1 MTKRIVSLVLCL
13 ILVLGIVTPVVNA
26 ADDSTVSWDN
36 VTFSDVT
43 IDGDTVNST
52 TSVTS
57 PTQLGSTASTETVA
71 TTAPDCDCG
80 NEGKDV
86 IIHADSCMLKKY
98 YQGIC
103 KQSSLAIW
111 GMWSDLPTDAREYI
125 LAYLSWTD
133 NAKLQELEGR
143 LSTGAF
149 AEDSVTV
156 DGTDITATNI
166 PEYGSLT
173 VTAADSAVAE
183 QYASEQGWSSEDK
196 LFAWDISVVTAS
208 GQEWQ
213 PDGTTVKL
221 ELSVPGVTLHK
232 YATVYVI
239 HVDDAGNATQIPAQV
254 TADGKI
260 AFETTGFSTFVG
272 FTVDFDYEGVK
283 FSIPGESTIYLSE
296 LFEQLRIPHD
306 VDEVTNLVFSD
317 TSLVTVAKDGTD
329 WLLTSV
335 KSFTS
340 DETLTVTLNDGTS
353 FTIKVTDPV
362 YAKMYL
368 NLASDPVNNNNYGS
382 GQRLDD
388 GDGRMT
394 FKLST
399 TGEIAT
405 NEAAGGGYINYYP
418 LVVEGPGTMV
428 IELQNIDMYETGATT
443 SSKNALVWQ
452 LKHLKIIG
460 GATVVIRLGGSF
472 EGDETITIQG
482 LNDAPMFDVQNGD
495 LIIRCS
501 DVSTLPDA
509 VKDDGVSYS
518 NSYFAANGTT
528 DDPWGD
534 SGKNFIPM
542 IINGQNK
549 QTKIANSLIS
559 VNSTNGS
566 QQHVFIEDVTFR
578 NAKYRAIRVHSNE
591 LGNLYVKD
599 CVFEESVRIEYNGG
613 DNGGAAINIEART
626 GAAAYNT
633 ENGYRVDIAKFTV
646 ENCKFNC
653 KYSNDDGGAIESY
666 GRITET
672 VIKNCLFQNCVARQW
687 TTAKDANG
695 NALGYGV
702 ENTDAG
708 AYGGAVAFKGY
719 MGSVL
724 FDTVKFDN
732 CTAKTRGGAVYFGI
746 HKNKGGNWSM
756 FDSITF
762 QNCDFVDCT
771 SSKSHGG
778 AIATEAQIRSLK
790 ILGCTFENCTA
801 DRNGGAISLSTQE
814 LCASK
819 DWNTNWQEKLY
830 DTYYG
835 AYYEWNGN
843 LRSTISYFEIGE
855 NSSFKNCV
863 AYGVRNSNTS
873 GDIYDAGN
881 GGAIEFGETSHITT
895 AKIANTSF
903 DGCKATDGGSAIFL
917 ANTVVKSLTL
927 DTLDIK
933 NCDFKKDD
941 NGNYVSGDAGGTV
954 RTVGK
959 TTCALAMKNC
969 TFSGNKSHENGGGFY
984 WNASMPRDGVTVK
997 AELSNCTFNG
1007 NYAENYGGGIYC
1019 EADMTIT
1026 GCNIKYNTALWGGGI
1041 AQQVY
1046 NNNYRM
1052 ITESGLS
1059 TTLKLDPTTYV
1070 WENTATFGGGI
1081 SVRANATQAID
1092 PSSWED
1098 PNFTHTVDFQL
1109 NGASVYKNHAV
1120 TNGNQLGLGGGIF
1133 FIAETYEAGSDN
1145 QKEVDRYTKK
1155 IVIDGNAAN
1164 KTGNVYK
1171 NDATGDGGGIYM
1183 SSSENTSLEIKE
1195 GHISGNS
1202 AGGNGGGVYLTGKNA
1217 KCIVTGGLVGG
1228 EGNDSAG
1235 VPLSNTAVCGGGIAI
1250 SGGAKIEMTG
1260 GEISYNKA
1268 TSTIDTNRRGG
1279 GIWLDNG
1286 TTELYNS
1293 ITLTGGSI
1301 IYNTA
1306 DNEGG
1311 GVHVG
1316 IYANFQLDNG
1326 SISYNSADSGGGV
1339 SLYEAWLSAVHAH
1352 AVINGGSVSYNTAT
1366 SIGGAFFGHYYANIT
1381 INDGTIS
1388 HNTVTNGSGG
1398 GIANRFFGE
1407 LNITGG
1413 LIEENYATN
1422 NNGGGIY
1429 LENAPANITG
1439 GEITKNH
1446 AKNGGGLYVYKN
1458 KVTIGADGESHGTVS
1473 HNEAVNGGGVY
1484 AVSGADVTI
1493 TNGYLTYNKAIGT
1506 PTGVTTAYHLNDEL
1520 KGTGGGVYIANGVS
1534 DDLSSFTLT
1543 GDTYAIYGNLA
1554 DFAADDVFANGVY
1567 TKLNVPTVEEMD
1579 LSEYDYRPESWF
1591 EDYPTDDTEYSNG
1604 LNLAPSE
1611 SGIGDG
1617 EGEHVYRLRFAD
1629 PLQRVMITD
1638 ADGVAKVNADSSPY
1652 VCMTLGMPT
1661 AVNDTVVIDY
1671 GKPVDIHVLTNEI
1684 MYVATP
1690 TLIGIGPKFD
1700 YPDGECG
1707 YAAEPSGY
1715 SDKYDGVDFGS
1726 ATANR
1731 TTGVVTFSIDTM
1743 SMNKEA
1749 VFSYVVKYN
1758 NSNKSFYYYADVTV
1772 IPATTIY
1779 YEDDFGTISYGVYNA
1794 SDNTENSSSKWVD
1807 VGTSGSMVQDE
1818 DRPGAALKH
1827 TIDAD
1832 NVYGYDSHYKNCTTY
1847 SLGSAKKVT
1856 VDANK
1861 YATAT
1866 FDFWGTGF
1874 DVISLTSADSGT
1886 IGVIVSQYGENDSLT
1901 LVENYLVD
1909 TYYGYTREFH
1919 RITYTYVEGKWI
1931 IASEEDDVK
1940 IKETEMG
1947 TSDAVNENPKKGDTR
1962 VAYETKWVVDTTSN
1976 DTLYQVPVIKVNC
1989 KNGYGH
1995 YQVKIVATYA
2005 DFFNHKDDGSY
2016 DFYLDA
2022 IRIYDPAN
2030 DGAGNTTIQ
2039 DAYIA
2044 DGEGWPS
2051 YQELR
2056 NKIIDAKTFDSL
2068 GKDDVVDGIVFID
2081 GNGTNSSISDY
2092 QNFGPNNELYL
2103 AKGQAVAFTLDNPT
2117 ALAGVQIALKSVGSN
2132 SVPVKISYYDT
2143 ETEKIVTFK
2152 EIVDDATTTDK
2163 DESIAT
2169 ASDLYYD
2176 ISALAGK
2183 TVIIQNTSTT
2193 EGSILSITNIKTTYT
2208 EQPTTFRLLR
2218 TIPSE
2223 IEDMVAALNAVEE
2236 EEQPEQPGENVPGT
2250 DVEENPVTG
2259 DLNIEIV
2266 SMVVLTACVM
2276 MLAVL
2281 ALPKARKRNAK

>member
-133 NAKLQELEGR
+133 NAKLQELEDR

-306 VDEVTNLVFSD
+306 VDEVTNVVFSD

-329 WLLTSV
+329 WLLTSL
-335 KSFTS
+335 KAFTS
-340 DETLTVTLNDGTS
+340 NETLNVTLKDGTS
-353 FTIKVTDPV
+353 FTIKVTDAQ
-362 YAKMYL
+362 YAGLFL
-368 NLASDPVNNNNYGS
+368 NADPDA
-382 GQRLDD
+382 DD
-388 GDGRMT
+388 GYVEGLRVDGGDGYAT
-394 FKLST
+394 FKLGTDGSIST
-399 TGEIAT
+399 DEGMDADYAIDD
-405 NEAAGGGYINYYP
+405 YP
-418 LVVEGPGTMV
+418 LVVVGPGTMT
-428 IELQNIDMYETGATT
+428 IGLQNIGIYNKTNKDYSYNALLWKLHQIRIVKGAT
-443 SSKNALVWQ
+443 L
-452 LKHLKIIG
+452 
-460 GATVVIRLGGSF
+460 VIRLGGSF
-472 EGDETITIQG
+472 QGDETITLQG
-482 LNDAPMFDVQNGD
+482 QDDCSMFDIWDGNLV
-495 LIIRCS
+495 IRCS
-501 DVSTLPDA
+501 DTSTLPTGLTDA
-509 VKDDGVSYS
+509 D
-518 NSYFAANGTT
+518 
-528 DDPWGD
+528 
-534 SGKNFIPM
+534 
-542 IINGQNK
+542 
-549 QTKIANSLIS
+549 NSLFASQGADWADTSSFVPLILNGKS
-559 VNSTNGS
+559 ITSGIQPIIDIRNSSGTAQN
-566 QQHVFIEDVTFR
+566 VFIEDVTFQ
-578 NAKYRAIRVHSNE
+578 NAKYRAIYCRANE
-591 LGNLYVKD
+591 LANFSVKD
-599 CVFEESVRIEYNGG
+599 CVFESSVKVHYSASEQ
-613 DNGGAAINIEART
+613 GGAAIRINAWM
-626 GAAAYNT
+626 
-633 ENGYRVDIAKFTV
+633 NGNKASDTSRGDQVDITNFKV
-646 ENCKFNC
+646 DNCKFDGVIAN
-653 KYSNDDGGAIESY
+653 NDGGAIESY
-666 GRITET
+666 GRIASTSISNSKFLNCKAQQWDAATGNTTE
-672 VIKNCLFQNCVARQW
+672 
-687 TTAKDANG
+687 
-695 NALGYGV
+695 YG
-702 ENTDAG
+702 AH
-708 AYGGAVAFKGY
+708 GGAIYFAGY
-719 MGSVL
+719 MGKVL
-724 FDTVKFDN
+724 FDTVTFDG
-732 CTAKTRGGAVYFGI
+732 CQAKEYGGAVCFRHHLNQNNNASRYNEI
-746 HKNKGGNWSM
+746 
-756 FDSITF
+756 IF
-762 QNCDFVDCT
+762 QNCSFNNCVSRT
-771 SSKSHGG
+771 KHGG
-778 AIATEAQIRSLK
+778 AVSLK
-790 ILGCTFENCTA
+790 AQVNQLKFLGCTFTNCTA
-801 DRNGGAISLSTQE
+801 ENNGGALSIGSEDISSI
-814 LCASK
+814 
-819 DWNTNWQEKLY
+819 NNWQTYFKVGST
-830 DTYYG
+830 DTEDTQYG
-835 AYYEWNGN
+835 ARNADSFWWTDTK
-843 LRSTISYFEIGE
+843 RITTIKSLEIGSYKISDSE
-855 NSSFKNCV
+855 TKNTSFTNCV
-863 AYGVRNSNTS
+863 AKGVLNGNTS

-881 GGAIEFGETSHITT
+881 GGAIEFVEAAYIKT
-895 AKIANTSF
+895 ASIADATF
-903 DGCKATDGGSAIFL
+903 DACIATDGGSAIFL

-1901 LVENYLVD
+1901 VVENYLVD

-1931 IASEEDDVK
+1931 IASEGDDVK

-1947 TSDAVNENPKKGDTR
+1947 TSDAVVENPSEGDNR
-1962 VAYETKWVVDTTSN
+1962 VAYETKWVVDTASN

-2250 DVEENPVTG
+2250 DAEENPVTG

>member
-133 NAKLQELEGR
+133 NAKLQELEDR

-368 NLASDPVNNNNYGS
+368 NLASDPVNNNYYGS

-405 NEAAGGGYINYYP
+405 NEAAGGGYINDYP

-549 QTKIANSLIS
+549 QTKIAHSLIR
-559 VNSTNGS
+559 VNSTNGTD
-566 QQHVFIEDVTFR
+566 QHVFIEDVTFR
-578 NAKYRAIRVHSNE
+578 GAKYRAIRAHSNA
-591 LGNLYVKD
+591 LGNLSVKD

-613 DNGGAAINIEART
+613 ANGGAAINIEART
-626 GAAAYNT
+626 DGADSDKDTGN
-633 ENGYRVDIAKFTV
+633 RVDITNFTV
-646 ENCKFNC
+646 DNCKFNC

-666 GRITET
+666 GRITNT

-855 NSSFKNCV
+855 NSSFKNCA
-863 AYGVRNSNTS
+863 AYGVLNGATS
-873 GDIYDAGN
+873 GDIYEAGN

-1120 TNGNQLGLGGGIF
+1120 TNGNQLGP
-1133 FIAETYEAGSDN
+1133 
-1145 QKEVDRYTKK
+1145 
-1155 IVIDGNAAN
+1155 
-1164 KTGNVYK
+1164 
-1171 NDATGDGGGIYM
+1171 
-1183 SSSENTSLEIKE
+1183 
-1195 GHISGNS
+1195 
-1202 AGGNGGGVYLTGKNA
+1202 GV
-1217 KCIVTGGLVGG
+1217 
-1228 EGNDSAG
+1228 
-1235 VPLSNTAVCGGGIAI
+1235 
-1250 SGGAKIEMTG
+1250 
-1260 GEISYNKA
+1260 
-1268 TSTIDTNRRGG
+1268 
-1279 GIWLDNG
+1279 
-1286 TTELYNS
+1286 
-1293 ITLTGGSI
+1293 
-1301 IYNTA
+1301 
-1306 DNEGG
+1306 
-1311 GVHVG
+1311 
-1316 IYANFQLDNG
+1316 
-1326 SISYNSADSGGGV
+1326 
-1339 SLYEAWLSAVHAH
+1339 
-1352 AVINGGSVSYNTAT
+1352 
-1366 SIGGAFFGHYYANIT
+1366 
-1381 INDGTIS
+1381 
-1388 HNTVTNGSGG
+1388 
-1398 GIANRFFGE
+1398 
-1407 LNITGG
+1407 
-1413 LIEENYATN
+1413 
-1422 NNGGGIY
+1422 
-1429 LENAPANITG
+1429 
-1439 GEITKNH
+1439 
-1446 AKNGGGLYVYKN
+1446 
-1458 KVTIGADGESHGTVS
+1458 
-1473 HNEAVNGGGVY
+1473 
-1484 AVSGADVTI
+1484 
-1493 TNGYLTYNKAIGT
+1493 
-1506 PTGVTTAYHLNDEL
+1506 
-1520 KGTGGGVYIANGVS
+1520 
-1534 DDLSSFTLT
+1534 
-1543 GDTYAIYGNLA
+1543 
-1554 DFAADDVFANGVY
+1554 
-1567 TKLNVPTVEEMD
+1567 
-1579 LSEYDYRPESWF
+1579 
-1591 EDYPTDDTEYSNG
+1591 
-1604 LNLAPSE
+1604 
-1611 SGIGDG
+1611 
-1617 EGEHVYRLRFAD
+1617 
-1629 PLQRVMITD
+1629 
-1638 ADGVAKVNADSSPY
+1638 
-1652 VCMTLGMPT
+1652 
-1661 AVNDTVVIDY
+1661 
-1671 GKPVDIHVLTNEI
+1671 
-1684 MYVATP
+1684 
-1690 TLIGIGPKFD
+1690 
-1700 YPDGECG
+1700 
-1707 YAAEPSGY
+1707 
-1715 SDKYDGVDFGS
+1715 
-1726 ATANR
+1726 
-1731 TTGVVTFSIDTM
+1731 
-1743 SMNKEA
+1743 
-1749 VFSYVVKYN
+1749 
-1758 NSNKSFYYYADVTV
+1758 
-1772 IPATTIY
+1772 
-1779 YEDDFGTISYGVYNA
+1779 
-1794 SDNTENSSSKWVD
+1794 
-1807 VGTSGSMVQDE
+1807 
-1818 DRPGAALKH
+1818 
-1827 TIDAD
+1827 
-1832 NVYGYDSHYKNCTTY
+1832 
-1847 SLGSAKKVT
+1847 
-1856 VDANK
+1856 
-1861 YATAT
+1861 
-1866 FDFWGTGF
+1866 
-1874 DVISLTSADSGT
+1874 
-1886 IGVIVSQYGENDSLT
+1886 
-1901 LVENYLVD
+1901 
-1909 TYYGYTREFH
+1909 
-1919 RITYTYVEGKWI
+1919 
-1931 IASEEDDVK
+1931 
-1940 IKETEMG
+1940 
-1947 TSDAVNENPKKGDTR
+1947 
-1962 VAYETKWVVDTTSN
+1962 
-1976 DTLYQVPVIKVNC
+1976 
-1989 KNGYGH
+1989 
-1995 YQVKIVATYA
+1995 
-2005 DFFNHKDDGSY
+2005 
-2016 DFYLDA
+2016 
-2022 IRIYDPAN
+2022 
-2030 DGAGNTTIQ
+2030 
-2039 DAYIA
+2039 
-2044 DGEGWPS
+2044 
-2051 YQELR
+2051 
-2056 NKIIDAKTFDSL
+2056 
-2068 GKDDVVDGIVFID
+2068 
-2081 GNGTNSSISDY
+2081 
-2092 QNFGPNNELYL
+2092 
-2103 AKGQAVAFTLDNPT
+2103 
-2117 ALAGVQIALKSVGSN
+2117 
-2132 SVPVKISYYDT
+2132 
-2143 ETEKIVTFK
+2143 
-2152 EIVDDATTTDK
+2152 
-2163 DESIAT
+2163 
-2169 ASDLYYD
+2169 
-2176 ISALAGK
+2176 
-2183 TVIIQNTSTT
+2183 
-2193 EGSILSITNIKTTYT
+2193 
-2208 EQPTTFRLLR
+2208 
-2218 TIPSE
+2218 
-2223 IEDMVAALNAVEE
+2223 
-2236 EEQPEQPGENVPGT
+2236 
-2250 DVEENPVTG
+2250 
-2259 DLNIEIV
+2259 
-2266 SMVVLTACVM
+2266 
-2276 MLAVL
+2276 
-2281 ALPKARKRNAK
+2281 